1 LSFMRLLDLRALE
14 GPNIF
19 CLRPVLVARL
29 DLGRY
34 AEVNTRELAG
44 FGEKLMASL
53 PGLKDHHCSRG
64 YEGGFQERLL
74 EGTYLGHVVEHVAL
88 ELLWLA
94 GEEVSYGKTRATQ
107 MPGVVEIILE
117 YRCRKAAETA
127 LSMAV
132 DLVLSLLENK
142 EYNVQANLKRLKEVL
157 DKYSLGPS
165 TEALVAACR
174 RRGIPVRPLGEG
186 SLLQLGY
193 GCRSRRIWAT
203 ITENTSSIAV
213 DIAGDKALTKKLL
226 QEFGLP
232 VPRGLVV
239 ESPEEAVG
247 AARKLGFPVVIKPLR
262 GNQGKG
268 VFTNLKKDAEV
279 RRAYREAAA
288 YGPVLVEEHLSGRQ
302 YRLLVVKGKFIA
314 ASERT
319 PAKVLGDGQ
328 HSIKELIELAN
339 LDPARGEG
347 HDRPLTKLPLDSL
360 TLFTLKRQG
369 WTLED
374 IPPEGA
380 IVLLRESANLSTG
393 GTAIDVTDKVHPYNA
408 GLAVEAARI
417 IGLDVAGVD
426 IVCPDISRPL
436 NFTGGGIIEVN
447 AAPGIR
453 MHHFP
458 LSGQPRNVAAAIVE
472 SLFPPG
478 DDGRIPII
486 SVTGTNGKTTTS
498 RLIAYILGLTGLTVG
513 LTTTDGIYIGGRLV
527 ERKDAA
533 GPASARRVLA
543 DRRVEVA
550 VLETARGGILRAGL
564 AYDRADVGIVLNVS
578 EDHLGQY
585 GVETLEDLAHVKSL
599 VVEAVKEDGF
609 SVLNADDPLT
619 LRMRSKA
626 RGKIILFSLDGN
638 NPAVVE
644 HLARGGMAVYTQA
657 GYIFIARG
665 SLKKKLIAVPAVT
678 CTFKGLARHNLQ
690 NALAAV
696 AACWA
701 LNIPFPAIARGLREF
716 GRVPEHNPGRLMFQE
731 IAGIKVII
739 DYGHNPAGFESVLR
753 LAKQIAPEV
762 IAVIGVPGDRPD
774 TSIVKSGMV
783 AGRFCHRLVIKEDND
798 PRGRS
803 PGEVASL
810 LRQGALAAG
819 LSPDRIEVKLNER
832 EAVSLALA
840 RAHPGQVV
848 VIFYE
853 DLEAACQAVNNF
865 KSEKRGFLLD
875 MVYN

>member
-1 LSFMRLLDLRALE
+1 MKILDFRALE

-29 DLGRY
+29 DLGNY
-34 AEVNTRELAG
+34 AEVNTGQILS
-44 FGEKLMASL
+44 FGEKLMATL

-64 YEGGFQERLL
+64 YKGGFQERLL

-94 GEEVSYGKTRATQ
+94 GEEVSYGKTRHTQ
-107 MPGVVEIILE
+107 TPGLVEIILE
-117 YRCRKAAETA
+117 YSCKKAAETA
-127 LSMAV
+127 LGLAV
-132 DLVLSLLENK
+132 DLVLSLLQEK
-142 EYNVQANLKRLKEVL
+142 DYNVQATLKRLKEVL
-157 DKYSLGPS
+157 DKHRLGPS
-165 TEALVAACR
+165 TEAIVAACR

-203 ITENTSSIAV
+203 ITENTSCLAV
-213 DIAGDKALTKKLL
+213 DIARDKALTKKLL
-226 QEFGLP
+226 KEFGLP

-239 ESPEEAVG
+239 ESPEEAVT
-247 AARKLGFPVVIKPLR
+247 AAHELGFPVVVKPLH

-268 VFTNLKKDAEV
+268 VFTNLKKASEV

-288 YGPVLVEEHLSGRQ
+288 YGPVLVEEHLPGRQ

-314 ASERT
+314 ASERL
-319 PAKVLGDGQ
+319 PAQVVGDGQ
-328 HSIKELIELAN
+328 HSIRELIKLAN

-347 HDRPLTKLPLDSL
+347 HDRPLTRLPLDSL
-360 TLFTLKRQG
+360 TLFTLRRQG
-369 WTLED
+369 WSLED
-374 IPPEGA
+374 IPPKGTV
-380 IVLLRESANLSTG
+380 ILLRESANLSTG
-393 GTAIDVTDKVHPYNA
+393 GTAVDVTDRVHPRNA
-408 GLAVEAARI
+408 ELAIEAARI

-426 IVCPDISRPL
+426 MICPDITRPL
-436 NFTGGGIIEVN
+436 TTGGGGIVEVN

-458 LSGQPRNVAAAIVE
+458 TAGQPRDAAAAIVE

-478 DDGRIPII
+478 DDGRIPIVSI
-486 SVTGTNGKTTTS
+486 TGTNGKTTTA

-527 ERKDAA
+527 EKGDAA
-533 GPASARRVLA
+533 GPASARRILA

-585 GVETLEDLAHVKSL
+585 GVETLEDLAYVKSL
-599 VVEAVKEDGF
+599 VVETVKEDGW

-619 LRMRSKA
+619 ARMRDQA
-626 RGKIILFSLDGN
+626 RGKVIFFSLN
-638 NPAVVE
+638 SRNPIVVN
-644 HLARGGMAVYTQA
+644 HLTGGGTAVYTQA
-657 GYIFIARG
+657 GYIFIAQG
-665 SLKKKLIAVPAVT
+665 SLKKRLLPVSAVT
-678 CTFKGLARHNLQ
+678 CAFKGLARHNLQ

-696 AACWA
+696 AACLA
-701 LNIPFPAIARGLREF
+701 LNIPFSTIARGLKEF

-731 IAGIKVII
+731 IGGVKVII
-739 DYGHNPAGFESVLR
+739 DYGHNPAGFESVLK
-753 LAKQIAPEV
+753 LARQISPEV
-762 IAVIGVPGDRPD
+762 IGVIGVPGDRPD
-774 TSIVKSGMV
+774 SSILKSGMV
-783 AGRFCHRLVIKEDND
+783 AGRFCYRLVIKEDKD
-798 PRGRS
+798 RRGRN

-810 LRQGALAAG
+810 LHRGALAAG
-819 LSPDRIEVKLNER
+819 LSPERIEVELKEK
-832 EAVSLALA
+832 EAVNKALMRA
-840 RAHPGQVV
+840 RPGQVV
-848 VIFYE
+848 AIFYE
-853 DLEAACQAVNNF
+853 ELEVVCQVVNRF

>member
-1 LSFMRLLDLRALE
+1 MRLIDFRALE

-29 DLGRY
+29 ELGGY
-34 AEVNTRELAG
+34 AGTSTAELSG
-44 FGEKLMASL
+44 FREKLLHYL

-64 YEGGFQERLL
+64 YEGGFQERLF

-94 GEEVSYGKTRATQ
+94 GEEVSYGKTRDTRI
-107 MPGVVEIILE
+107 PGVVEIILE
-117 YRCRKAAETA
+117 YKCKEAAREA
-127 LSMAV
+127 LGLAV
-132 DLVLSLLENK
+132 DLVLNLLQGK
-142 EYNVQANLKRLKEVL
+142 EYDVQAALNRLKEVL

-165 TEALVAACR
+165 TEAIVAACR

-203 ITENTSSIAV
+203 ITENTRSIAV

-226 QEFGLP
+226 KEFGLP
-232 VPRGLVV
+232 VPRGMVV
-239 ESPEEAVG
+239 GSEEEAV
-247 AARKLGFPVVIKPLR
+247 AAALRLGFPIVVKPLR

-268 VFTNLKKDAEV
+268 VFTNLKSESEV
-279 RRAYREAAA
+279 REAYKEAAA
-288 YGPVLVEEHLSGRQ
+288 YGPVLIEEHLPGRQ
-302 YRLLVVKGKFIA
+302 YRLLVVKEKFLA
-314 ASERT
+314 ACERT
-319 PAKVLGDGQ
+319 PAHVIGDGR
-328 HSIKELIELAN
+328 HSVKELIELAN

-347 HDRPLTKLPLDSL
+347 HDRPLTRLPLDSL
-360 TLFTLKRQG
+360 TLFTLRRQG
-369 WTLED
+369 WALED
-374 IPPEGA
+374 IPPKGA
-380 IVLLRESANLSTG
+380 TVFLRESANLSTG
-393 GTAIDVTDKVHPYNA
+393 GTAVDVTNKVHPYNA
-408 GLAVEAARI
+408 WIAEEAARV

-426 IVCPDISRPL
+426 MVCPDISRPL
-436 NFTGGGIIEVN
+436 SSTGGGIVEVN

-458 LSGQPRNVAAAIVE
+458 LSGQPRDVAGAIVE

-478 DDGRIPII
+478 DDGRIPIV
-486 SVTGTNGKTTTS
+486 SVTGTNGKTTTA

-527 ERKDAA
+527 EKGDAA

-564 AYDRADVGIVLNVS
+564 AYDRADVGIVLNIS

-585 GVETLEDLAHVKSL
+585 GVETLEDLAYVKSL

-619 LRMRSKA
+619 LRMRSRA
-626 RGKIILFSLDGN
+626 RGKIIFFSLRAN
-638 NPAVVE
+638 SPEVRE
-644 HLARGGMAVYTQA
+644 HVARGGTAVYTRA
-657 GYIFIARG
+657 GYIILARG
-665 SLKKKLIAVPAVT
+665 SLKRRLIAVPAVT

-696 AACWA
+696 AACVA
-701 LNIPFPAIARGLREF
+701 LGVPLPVVARGLREF
-716 GRVPEHNPGRLMFQE
+716 GRLPEHNPGRLMFQE
-731 IAGIKVII
+731 IGDIKVII

-753 LAKQIAPEV
+753 LARQISPEV
-762 IAVIGVPGDRPD
+762 VAVIGVPGDRPD
-774 TSIVKSGMV
+774 TSILKSGMV
-783 AGRFCHRLVIKEDND
+783 AGRLCQRLVLKEDKD
-798 PRGRS
+798 RRGRS
-803 PGEVASL
+803 PGEVAGL
-810 LRQGALAAG
+810 LRRGAVAAG
-819 LSPDRIEVKLNER
+819 LSPDKIQIVLNEG
-832 EAVSLALA
+832 EAAFTALA
-840 RAHPGQVV
+840 QAGPGQVV

-853 DLEAACQAVNNF
+853 ELEAVLQAVNNF
-865 KSEKRGFLLD
+865 KDEKRGFLLD